1 MQQGP
6 EWDELR
12 ALARRGSRSTHTED
26 RSEGEESSVV
36 PRKARPLPRP
46 FSFHWGGGQI
56 VEEATMIG
64 EWNEPTIQLLEY
76 DDGSLS
82 VRFCSY
88 SHRGGFQRGSLMV
101 GDNEMQGLKAA
112 LNATPRLRALL
123 KKMVD

>member
-1 MQQGP
+1 MQQQGP

-12 ALARRGSRSTHTED
+12 ALARRGSPRSHGAEPTE
-26 RSEGEESSVV
+26 EESPAQEHKV
-36 PRKARPLPRP
+36 RPLPRP

-64 EWNEPTIQLLEY
+64 EWNEPTVQLLEY
-76 DDGSLS
+76 DDGSLT

-88 SHRGGFQRGSLMV
+88 NHRGGFQRGPLMI
-101 GDNEMQGLKAA
+101 GDAELQGLKGA
-112 LNATPRLRALL
+112 LKATPRLRALL